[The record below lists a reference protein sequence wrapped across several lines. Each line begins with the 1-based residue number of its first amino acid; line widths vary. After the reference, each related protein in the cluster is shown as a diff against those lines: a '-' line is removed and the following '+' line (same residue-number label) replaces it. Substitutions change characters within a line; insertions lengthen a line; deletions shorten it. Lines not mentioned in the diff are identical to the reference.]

1 MEHWVSSQIYELER
15 RIKNLEWEIGEI
27 RSKLDR
33 IAENPTIQDI
43 LQRLEDLESRIYDLA
58 DRIDSLEATSRE

>member
-1 MEHWVSSQIYELER
+1 VSSQIYELER
-15 RIKNLEWEIGEI
+15 RIKNLEWEIAEL
-27 RSKLDR
+27 RSKIER

-43 LQRLEDLESRIYDLA
+43 LARLEDLESRMYDLQ

>member
-15 RIKNLEWEIGEI
+15 RIKNLEWEISEL
-27 RSKLDR
+27 RSKIDY
-33 IAENPTIQDI
+33 IAENPTVQQI

>member
-1 MEHWVSSQIYELER
+1 MMDWVSSQIYELER

-27 RSKLDR
+27 RSRLDR

-43 LQRLEDLESRIYDLA
+43 LTRLEDLESRIYDLA
-58 DRIDSLEATSRE
+58 DRIDSLER

>member
-1 MEHWVSSQIYELER
+1 MDWVSSQIYELER

-27 RSKLDR
+27 RSRLDR

-43 LQRLEDLESRIYDLA
+43 LQRLEDLESRIYDLE
-58 DRIDSLEATSRE
+58 DRIDSLER

>member
-1 MEHWVSSQIYELER
+1 LEHWVSSQIYELER
-15 RIKNLEWEIGEI
+15 RVKNLEWEIAEL
-27 RSKLDR
+27 RSKIER

-43 LQRLEDLESRIYDLA
+43 LTSLEDLESRIYDLQ